1 MCKVMEELIRD
12 GEARGEVREIKN
24 LQGLVCDGILSA
36 SQASERSGIPE
47 ELLKDDLGNMNL
59 F

>member
-24 LQGLVCDGILSA
+24 LQRTC
-36 SQASERSGIPE
+36 
-47 ELLKDDLGNMNL
+47 M
-59 F
+59 

>member
-1 MCKVMEELIRD
+1 MEKPKVKLEGKQSEKL
-12 GEARGEVREIKN
+12 EIYR
-24 LQGLVCDGILSA
+24 GLVRDGILSA
-36 SQASERSGIPE
+36 RQASERSGIPE